1 MQAATLRTMAV
12 AEISDF
18 AIDLVLNAPALA
30 VSGNHLSVP
39 LAMSFLIDQ
48 AARKAPT

>member
-18 AIDLVLNAPALA
+18 AIDLVLNTPAFA

-39 LAMSFLIDQ
+39 LIMSFLVDQ
-48 AARKAPT
+48 AARKPPT